1 MGIAYDFEFSEE
13 SKLMT
18 TLDGYNTRDR
28 GQQASLGFEYTWQ
41 DRLAVRAGYKMR
53 TDEEGLALGGGY
65 DFDISGFGTVG
76 INYAWADLGRLEN
89 AHRFSLVLSF

>member
-1 MGIAYDFEFSEE
+1 MATI
-13 SKLMT
+13 
-18 TLDGYNTRDR
+18 DGYNTRDR
-28 GQQASLGFEYTWQ
+28 GQQASLGFEYSWR

-65 DFDISGFGTVG
+65 DFDISGFGTIG

-89 AHRFSLVLSF
+89 AHRFSLVLNF